1 MGEEI
6 SSIEPPPWALGAFN
20 ILSLFDGTYGLGLC
34 KRFDRNQ
41 LKPSKPFLLNFPTV
55 CMDLG
60 HATKQ
65 NKINKINGLSP
76 LSDWA

>member
-1 MGEEI
+1 VEI
-6 SSIEPPPWALGAFN
+6 SCTGPLPWALGAFN
-20 ILSLFDGTYGLGLC
+20 ILGLFDGTYGLDLC

-41 LKPSKPFLLNFPTV
+41 PKPSKPFLLNFPTV

-60 HATKQ
+60 HATKP

-76 LSDWA
+76 LSD